1 MLVNADFARRA
12 VVPADQYRWIASPR
26 AGVER
31 VMLDR
36 VGGEQARATSLVRYA
51 RASSF
56 PSHPHPGGEEILV
69 LAGVFSEGERDY
81 PAGWYL
87 RNPPGSAHR
96 PSSDDGAL
104 LFVKLRQMRADDT
117 HTVRIDTRD
126 PAAWLQR
133 GERAFC
139 PLFDSPSETVALQ
152 RLAAQ
157 AAPDLAATGR
167 VELLVVDGALWLDD
181 RSYPCGSWIR
191 LPDGDRPDCRA
202 QSAGTIVYVK
212 TLRETPDE
220 TPDEV
225 PA

>member
-12 VVPADQYRWIASPR
+12 VVPADQTRWIASPQ

-69 LAGVFSEGERDY
+69 LAGVFSEGERHY

-87 RNPPGSAHR
+87 RNPPGSMHR

-104 LFVKLRQMRADDT
+104 LFVKLRQMRADET
-117 HTVRIDTRD
+117 RTVRIDTRD
-126 PAAWLQR
+126 PAAWQQH
-133 GERAFC
+133 GERACC
-139 PLFDSPSETVALQ
+139 PLFDSPDETVMLQ

-157 AAPDLAATGR
+157 AAPELAADGR
-167 VELLVVDGALWLDD
+167 VELLVIDGALRLDD
-181 RSYPCGSWIR
+181 RRYPRGSWIR
-191 LPDGDRPDCRA
+191 LPEGDRPACRA
-202 QSAGTIVYVK
+202 LTPDTTVYVK
-212 TLRETPDE
+212 TLRAL
-220 TPDEV
+220 PDEV
-225 PA
+225 TA

>member
-1 MLVNADFARRA
+1 MLVNADFTRRA
-12 VVPADQYRWIASPR
+12 VVPADQARWIASPQ

-31 VMLDR
+31 AMLDR

-51 RASSF
+51 RASHF

-69 LAGVFSEGERDY
+69 LAGVFSEGERHY

-104 LFVKLRQMRADDT
+104 LFVKLRQMRADET
-117 HTVRIDTRD
+117 RTVRIDTRD
-126 PAAWLQR
+126 PAAWRQR

-139 PLFDSPSETVALQ
+139 PLFDSPEETVALQ

-157 AAPDLAATGR
+157 AAPEIAGEGR
-167 VELLVVDGALWLDD
+167 VELLVIEGALRLDD
-181 RSYPCGSWIR
+181 HSYPRGSWIR
-191 LPDGDRPDCRA
+191 LPDGDRPACRA
-202 QSAGTIVYVK
+202 QTAGTTVYVK
-212 TLRETPDE
+212 TLRERR
-220 TPDEV
+220 DEV
-225 PA
+225 TA